1 MTTRANEWLPV
12 EALVDPRLNARL
24 DEAVSSWGER
34 WLGSVSA
41 FEITG
46 FGLRKPIAKLP
57 AIPVDW
63 RATETGISCVWSEQ
77 LALKFGLVIVDSKDR
92 NRPRSKSDKAL
103 LTGLAWEVLLDLTDL
118 FAKTLRLEAGLHG
131 LSADYEKQIGWRV
144 NSITKLLPELEFK
157 VPASALVP
165 ARKALIGSNTAI
177 YAAEDRLSDLCANT
191 SLPIQAVLGAA
202 NMSWSECR
210 GLEAGDVVI
219 LDQLLGMPFPLTAQK
234 SRSEVC
240 KVSLSQ
246 HEDQLR
252 LAVVEPEA

>member
-63 RATETGISCVWSEQ
+63 RATETGISCVWTEQ

-103 LTGLAWEVLLDLTDL
+103 LTGLAWEALLDLTDL
-118 FAKTLRLEAGLHG
+118 FAKSLRLETGSHG
-131 LSADYEKQIGWRV
+131 FSADGERQIGWRV
-144 NSITKLLPELEFK
+144 HSKTKLLPELEFK
-157 VPASALVP
+157 VSASTLVR
-165 ARKALIGSNTAI
+165 ARKALIGSNTAV
-177 YAAEDRLSDLCANT
+177 YVAEDRLSDLCANT

-202 NMSWSECR
+202 NMSWLECR
-210 GLEAGDVVI
+210 DLEAGDIVI
-219 LDQLLGMPFPLTAQK
+219 LDQRLEMPFPLTALK
-234 SRSEVC
+234 SDSEVC
-240 KVSLSQ
+240 RVSLSQ
-246 HEDQLR
+246 HEERLR
-252 LAVVEPEA
+252 LVVVEPEV